1 MQIVSCPSCGAEV
14 TFRSHASVVA
24 VCEYCATTV
33 LKDADTVKYFGK
45 MSAVLEDYS
54 PIQIGTAGVLAGRPF
69 TVIGRIQLR
78 YSAGMWNEW
87 YLLFDDGATA
97 WLGDSSGLYT
107 ITAEFKGDARLP
119 AFEQLQPGRNYDING
134 APYTAAEMRV
144 ADCVGGQGELP
155 FRVGDGYQSKV
166 ADFRRGKEFITLDY
180 SDGAPVV
187 YTGAAVTLDSLQPQ
201 LLRDEDTILR
211 AAGRYRGKL
220 AALDCPSCGSAI
232 KYLPGV
238 TTTLVCAACQARIDA
253 TSPKAQ
259 VLAAGEQVARV
270 ATTIE
275 LGATANIN
283 SQDFTI
289 IGVMRRAD
297 DEGTEW
303 TEYLLYGV
311 RAGFSWLVET
321 DEGWSGA
328 TVMAEWPLQYQPGAD
343 NVVIYRVRYESLYE
357 YGSTVTWAAGAFN
370 WRVAVGDVT
379 HVEEYESGQIKLA
392 RETTEHEMTW
402 SRSAPVPADQMRA
415 WFGAQFHGK
424 VNTTGGAKPFAR
436 NRHRDA
442 AKYIIMFMLV
452 VNALPMLMNFS
463 STWYLSALGALA
475 IYLPA
480 TFLDNNDQS

>member
-1 MQIVSCPSCGAEV
+1 MCI
-14 TFRSHASVVA
+14 R
-24 VCEYCATTV
+24 
-33 LKDADTVKYFGK
+33 D
-45 MSAVLEDYS
+45 
-54 PIQIGTAGVLAGRPF
+54 R
-69 TVIGRIQLR
+69 
-78 YSAGMWNEW
+78 
-87 YLLFDDGATA
+87 
-97 WLGDSSGLYT
+97 
-107 ITAEFKGDARLP
+107 FKGDARLP

-134 APYTAAEMRV
+134 TPYTAAEIRV

-238 TTTLVCAACQARIDA
+238 TTTLVCAACQAQIDA

-275 LGATANIN
+275 LGATAKIN
-283 SQDFTI
+283 QQDFTI

-303 TEYLLYGV
+303 TEYLLYGA

-343 NVVIYRVRYESLYE
+343 NVVIDRVRYESLYE

-379 HVEEYESGQIKLA
+379 HVEEYEAGQIKLA

-424 VNTTGGAKPFAR
+424 VNATVGARPFAR

-463 STWYLSALGALA
+463 STWYLSVLGALA

-480 TFLDNNDQS
+480 TFLDNNDNP